1 MKIQNVSGAAL
12 EIAATGQLVHPGEA
26 VEVDPL
32 LGKSLCEQEANWQPV
47 SSGSKSKTADPG
59 DKQEEK

>member
-1 MKIQNVSGAAL
+1 MKIKNVRGYAL
-12 EIAATGQLVHPGEA
+12 EIGVTGQLVDPGETA
-26 VEVDPL
+26 EVDPL